1 MNRLFGKKKPE
12 APAKTL
18 DDASQSLEKRGT
30 VIDAKI
36 GKLDAELLKC
46 REMIQKTRG
55 PQQQRYKQRALQIL
69 QQKRSY
75 EGHRNQVYN
84 QQFAVDQLNFTT
96 EMMRDTKT
104 QVEAMKG
111 AAKTLKADF
120 KGFKVEDV
128 EAMQDE
134 LIDLYEDVQEIQDIM
149 GRAYGVQEEV
159 DEDELQGELDALA
172 FDMEK
177 EKDTSYLDDAL
188 TTPGTRLPELAKPAG
203 QTEVAQ
209 PATDPYAL
217 EAQLGL

>member
-1 MNRLFGKKKPE
+1 MNRLFGRKKPE

-18 DDASQSLEKRGT
+18 DDASASLEKRGGT
-30 VIDAKI
+30 IDAKI
-36 GKLDAELLKC
+36 KKLDDELVKL
-46 REMIQKTRG
+46 REMISKTRG
-55 PQQQRYKQRALQIL
+55 PQQQRYKQRALQLL

-75 EGHRNQVYN
+75 EGHRDQVYN
-84 QQFAVDQLNFTT
+84 QQFSVDQLNFTS
-96 EMMRDTKT
+96 EMMKDTKV
-104 QVEAMKG
+104 QVEAMRG
-111 AAKTLKADF
+111 ATKQLKADF

-128 EAMQDE
+128 ENMQDE
-134 LIDLYEDVQEIQDIM
+134 LVDLYEDVQEIQEVM

-159 DEDELQGELDALA
+159 DEDDLTAELDALA

-188 TTPGTRLPELAKPAG
+188 TTPGTKLPELARPAAG
-203 QTEVAQ
+203 QEVAQ